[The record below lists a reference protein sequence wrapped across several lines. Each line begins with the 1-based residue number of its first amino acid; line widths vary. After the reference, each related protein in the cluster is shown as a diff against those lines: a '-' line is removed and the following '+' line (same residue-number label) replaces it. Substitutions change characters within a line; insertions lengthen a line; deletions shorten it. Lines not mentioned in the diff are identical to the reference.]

1 MFWCLLK
8 EVEQLT
14 NPGPLIC
21 VSDVQSNLIVS
32 LFVGFQTKQSGSTRY
47 LALFRIGALAVTSST
62 IQFNKTSIS
71 C

>member
-1 MFWCLLK
+1 MLLVAFVV
-8 EVEQLT
+8 VEK
-14 NPGPLIC
+14 PRVALIC
-21 VSDVQSNLIVS
+21 VSDGQSNLIVS
-32 LFVGFQTKQSGSTRY
+32 LLVGFQTKQSGSTRY